1 MATTASSTSSTAS
14 AAVSTQKRGSKNQ
27 PKQQLYKARPSKTIK
42 VWTETLKSVK
52 GVNRLSPEQRG
63 ALAFFTLHSDRSA
76 N

>member
-1 MATTASSTSSTAS
+1 MATITTTSTASSSSA
-14 AAVSTQKRGSKNQ
+14 QKRGSN
-27 PKQQLYKARPSKTIK
+27 KQGKRQVYKARPSKTIK
-42 VWTETLKSVK
+42 VWTETLKSRL